1 MFLGPGAQGYRN
13 EAGVVLG
20 WDSPGDDD
28 PGDKDSSADDC
39 AASGRIEEKLS
50 TFHAVWLANVTG
62 VSGACRPAFSR
73 ISEETAYRLDDVF
86 VVGWREWVEAESITA
101 VPDFMWVRHNA
112 DNRPSGRTCRS
123 MCMGDVVV
131 VGEVAYACE
140 ALGFRRLDGAPR
152 HIEAGTYVEYVQAN
166 R

>member
-1 MFLGPGAQGYRN
+1 MFPGPAAQGYQN
-13 EAGVVLG
+13 EVGEVLG
-20 WDSPGDDD
+20 RDYPDAYD
-28 PGDKDSSADDC
+28 PNDNDSSAADC
-39 AASGRIEEKLS
+39 VAGWRVGEKLS